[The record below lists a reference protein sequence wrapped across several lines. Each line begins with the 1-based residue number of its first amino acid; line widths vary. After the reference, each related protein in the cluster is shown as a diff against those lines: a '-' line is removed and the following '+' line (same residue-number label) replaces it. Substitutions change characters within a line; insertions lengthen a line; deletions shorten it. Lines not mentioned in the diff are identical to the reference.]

1 MHQRTGTS
9 GAVTEQGERQDERV
23 DSRAQNSRRWRLVAG
38 VEVALAALAVILDLA
53 IPTFV
58 ILGVM
63 VVSLLIRREGL
74 STMGLHRVSRPWVL
88 AGKMLIFAAAWS
100 VVNIGL
106 LKPMVNHLSGTTQDM
121 SQFNG
126 LQGNIT
132 MLFTWV
138 ALSWM
143 VAAVGEELA
152 FRGFVL
158 TRMSELIGSAGVRLA
173 IAVVLTSL
181 LMGLLHTEYGL
192 VGVVASAIDSVFYTV
207 LRYRYR
213 TLWAS
218 ILAHGFLDTIG
229 FVTFFLIGPVYGLW

>member
-1 MHQRTGTS
+1 
-9 GAVTEQGERQDERV
+9 V
-23 DSRAQNSRRWRLVAG
+23 
-38 VEVALAALAVILDLA
+38 
-53 IPTFV
+53 
-58 ILGVM
+58 
-63 VVSLLIRREGL
+63 
-74 STMGLHRVSRPWVL
+74 
-88 AGKMLIFAAAWS
+88 
-100 VVNIGL
+100 
-106 LKPMVNHLSGTTQDM
+106 
-121 SQFNG
+121 SQFTG
-126 LQGNIT
+126 LQGNVA
-132 MLFTWV
+132 MLLTWV
-138 ALSWM
+138 ALSWT

-213 TLWAS
+213 SLWAS